1 MLFLAGAGVQGG
13 ATLVETLRTHG
24 LTMFATGV
32 FITLI
37 PLFLGY
43 VVARRVFRMSL
54 PEALGSICG
63 SMTSTPAL
71 GAITAKT
78 DKQAPVIAYATAYP
92 AALILMAVLA
102 KALISMG

>member
-1 MLFLAGAGVQGG
+1 
-13 ATLVETLRTHG
+13 
-24 LTMFATGV
+24 MFAS
-32 FITLI
+32 
-37 PLFLGY
+37 
-43 VVARRVFRMSL
+43 SL
-54 PEALGSICG
+54 LHFSIVI
-63 SMTSTPAL
+63 